1 MGAHKKRILVIDD
14 DRDHVAG
21 IQLVLEN
28 NNYEVAA
35 AYSRDEG
42 LLRVKEYRPDL
53 ILLDI
58 LMGKGADGV
67 LLARKLRHDAEFAAV
82 AKTPILV
89 MTSMRQQT
97 GFWFPGEP
105 KHDLFFPID
114 EILEKPVKPEVLLEK
129 VRGMVGAAA
138 A

>member
-1 MGAHKKRILVIDD
+1 MVVRKKILVIDD
-14 DRDHVAG
+14 DKDHVAS
-21 IQLVLEN
+21 IQLMLETKS
-28 NNYEVAA
+28 YEVVAA
-35 AYSRDEG
+35 FNREEG
-42 LLRVKEYRPDL
+42 LRQVKEAKPDL

-67 LLARKLRHDAEFAAV
+67 LLSRKLRQDAEYAAF
-82 AKTPILV
+82 AKTPIIV

-105 KHDLFFPID
+105 KHETFFPID

-129 VRGMVGAAA
+129 VRQKLGTSVA
-138 A
+138 